1 MLPNP
6 VNFSDPGV
14 RVLRAAWV
22 ADGAGRV
29 FAPGAVVLR
38 GAEVLAVGSPEA
50 IGPVGGSAETV
61 DLPAHG
67 ILPALVNP
75 HAHLDLTAV
84 RSVGDPLDFDAWLA
98 GVRAARGSMDAGA
111 VARSVKLGAQ
121 RSVAGGVAAIG
132 DIAGQHAPDASFAAC
147 SDAGLVGCVFQEVFG
162 MGPRLPLALE
172 VVAEASLRQ
181 QGPAGQGLRRGLQPH
196 APYSS
201 HRDVFEA
208 ALRSGLPVST
218 HLAETAD
225 ERRFLRDGE
234 GPYRRLL
241 ESLGLWEPGVVT
253 GDAHPVDWMAR
264 RLSAA
269 PATRILCAHLNDLDD
284 RALGVLAALPVDV
297 AYCPRASEYFGHAGH
312 RYREMRAAGI
322 NVCLGT
328 DSAICLDTPDRI
340 STLDDVRLLVRRDG
354 VALGE
359 AIAMAASCGAR
370 ALGLDA
376 ARWTLRPG
384 PVAGVLAVPLGA
396 HRGPQEFGR
405 TNSAPEWLARS

>member
-6 VNFSDPGV
+6 LNFSDPGV

-29 FAPGAVVLR
+29 FAPGVLAVR

-50 IGPVGGSAETV
+50 VGTVGGAAVTE
-61 DLPAHG
+61 DLCAYG
-67 ILPALVNP
+67 ILPAFVNA

-98 GVRAARGSMDAGA
+98 GVRAARSSMDADA
-111 VARSVKLGAQ
+111 VAQSVVLGVQ
-121 RSVAGGVAAIG
+121 SSVAGGVAAIG
-132 DIAGQHAPDASFAAC
+132 DIAGQHAPDAAFAAC
-147 SDAGLVGCVFQEVFG
+147 SAAGLAGCVFEEVFG
-162 MGPRLPLALE
+162 MGPRLPRALE
-172 VVAEASLRQ
+172 VVAEAIARS
-181 QGPAGQGLRRGLQPH
+181 QGQPGTVLRRGLQPH

-218 HLAETAD
+218 HLAETAE
-225 ERRFLRDGE
+225 ERRFLREGT

-253 GDAHPVDWMAR
+253 GDPHPVDWMAR

-269 PATRILCAHLNDLDD
+269 PEARILCAHLNDLDD
-284 RALGVLAALPVDV
+284 RSLGVLAALPIDV
-297 AYCPRASEYFGHAGH
+297 AYCPRASEYFGHSGH

-328 DSAICLDTPDRI
+328 DSAICLDTPGRV

-354 VALGE
+354 LPLGE
-359 AIAMAASCGAR
+359 AIAMATSCGAR

-376 ARWTLRPG
+376 SRWTLRPG
-384 PVAGVLAVPLGA
+384 PVAGVLAVPLGE
-396 HRGPQEFGR
+396 HRDPQEFGR
-405 TNSAPEWLARS
+405 TNSAPQWLFRG

>member
-38 GAEVLAVGSPEA
+38 GVEVVAVGSPEA
-50 IGPVGGSAETV
+50 VGPVGGASQNV
-61 DLPAHG
+61 DLPGHG
-67 ILPALVNP
+67 ILPALVNA

-98 GVRAARGSMDAGA
+98 GVRAARSSMDAGA
-111 VARSVKLGAQ
+111 VAESVTLGAQ
-121 RSVAGGVAAIG
+121 RSVLGGVAAVG
-132 DIAGQHAPDASFAAC
+132 DIAGQHAPDASLEACAA
-147 SDAGLVGCVFQEVFG
+147 AGLSGCVFQEVFG

-172 VVAEASLRQ
+172 AVAEAVLRH
-181 QGPAGQGLRRGLQPH
+181 GGHAGQGLRRGLQPH

-253 GDAHPVDWMAR
+253 GDSHPVDWMAR
-264 RLSAA
+264 RLAAA
-269 PATRILCAHLNDLDD
+269 PGARILCAHLNDLDD
-284 RALGVLAALPVDV
+284 RALGVLAALPIDV
-297 AYCPRASEYFGHAGH
+297 AYCPRASEYFGHSGH
-312 RYREMRAAGI
+312 RYREMRAAGV

-328 DSAICLDTPDRI
+328 DSAMCLETPDRI
-340 STLDDVRLLVRRDG
+340 STLDDVRLLIRRDG
-354 VALGE
+354 LALGE
-359 AIAMAASCGAR
+359 AIAMATSCGAR

-376 ARWTLRPG
+376 ARWSLRPG
-384 PVAGVLAVPLGA
+384 PVAGVLAVPLGD
-396 HRGPQEFGR
+396 RRSPQEFGR
-405 TNSAPEWLARS
+405 TNSAPEWVVRG

>member
-38 GAEVLAVGSPEA
+38 GAEVLAVGSPDA
-50 IGPVGGSAETV
+50 VGPVGDAAETV
-61 DLPAHG
+61 DLPGHG
-67 ILPALVNP
+67 FLPALVNA

-84 RSVGDPLDFDAWLA
+84 RSAGDPLDFDAWLA
-98 GVRAARGSMDAGA
+98 GVRAARSSMDADA
-111 VARSVKLGAQ
+111 VAQSVKLGAQ

-147 SDAGLVGCVFQEVFG
+147 SDAGLLGCVFREVFG

-172 VVAEASLRQ
+172 AVAEASLRRQ
-181 QGPAGQGLRRGLQPH
+181 PQAGQGLRRGLQPH

-253 GDAHPVDWMAR
+253 GDPHPVDWMAL
-264 RLSAA
+264 RLAAA
-269 PATRILCAHLNDLDD
+269 PGARILCAHLNDLDD
-284 RALGVLAALPVDV
+284 RALRVLAALPVDV
-297 AYCPRASEYFGHAGH
+297 VYCPRASEYFGHRGH

-328 DSAICLDTPDRI
+328 DSAICLDTPDRV
-340 STLDDVRLLVRRDG
+340 STIDDVRLLVRRDG
-354 VALGE
+354 LALGE
-359 AIAMAASCGAR
+359 AIAMATSCGAR
-370 ALGLDA
+370 ALGLEES
-376 ARWTLRPG
+376 RWTLRPG

-396 HRGPQEFGR
+396 HRSPQEFGR
-405 TNSAPEWLARS
+405 TSSAPEWVVRG